1 MEEITTKQVVEETE
15 KVLETVEAPKAEEV
29 KKERVK
35 KVAYQLAIY
44 DEGAEEYDL
53 KGAKYVINIRVMDPK
68 LAELVY
74 DALAAQHSFVAMF
87 RRKKFVKISSKEN

>member
-15 KVLETVEAPKAEEV
+15 KVLETVEPKAETP

-35 KVAYQLAIY
+35 KVAYQIAIY
-44 DEGAEEYDL
+44 DECPEEYKL
-53 KGAKYVINIRVMDPK
+53 KDAKYVLNIRVTDPE

-74 DALAAQHSFVAMF
+74 QALSAQHSFVAMF
-87 RRKKFVKISSKEN
+87 KRKRFVKSEN